1 MKPFSPLIC
10 SLGCALALASGTP
23 AAGTPAAGTPGRP
36 VLHEV
41 VVLLRAQPLAY
52 AEGPRAA
59 ARARIAAEQRRFV
72 KALHDAVP
80 ASSVRWRYR
89 LVANGLAVV
98 VPGSAVPRLRS
109 LPGVRDVVEGTTY
122 SRASTAASVA
132 AARAAARWT
141 PGLAST
147 GEGMKIGIIDDG
159 VDIRH
164 PFFAPGGYTMPPGFP
179 KGQKAYTT
187 AKVIVARAFPPPG
200 AASRSAG
207 LPFDRA
213 GSSHGTHV
221 AGIAAGN
228 AETLATGG
236 RRVSGVA
243 PRAQIGNYKVLTVPT
258 DAGVGLDGNA
268 PEIAAAIEAAVA
280 DGMDVINLSIGEPE
294 VEPTRDIV
302 ALALDAAAAMGVVP
316 VVAAG
321 NDFDEFGRG
330 SLASPGTSA
339 SAITVAAATSGEGE
353 PESALA
359 SFSSAGPTPISLR
372 LKPDVSAPGVGVLS
386 SVPGGWEATS
396 GTSMASPHV
405 AGAAALLLERH
416 PGWTVAQVKA
426 ALVGSADPVRASSD
440 TAAGALPTRV
450 GGGMVDLP
458 RADRPLLFATPAS
471 VSFGLVQPG
480 FAGSVSVDLADA
492 GSGAGSWAVTVDTRA
507 APAGAS
513 LAAPASVDVPGALVL
528 TPVIPADAPDG
539 DLTGWVTL
547 TRDTDVRRIPFW
559 LRVTRPLLASAPSTP
574 LLRPGTYTGSTR
586 GRQSLVSTY
595 RYPDVPA
602 GGGIA
607 TTLDGPEQ
615 VFRVTLRRP
624 ATNFGVV
631 LMSRAAGASVQP
643 RVVVAGDE
651 NRLTG
656 YAALPLNIN
665 PYLAQFGSP
674 VLAAGAIRP
683 LRGAYDVVFD
693 SPAGGEGTFTFRFWL
708 DDVSPPR
715 ATVLATRVRRS
726 RPLRV
731 RVSDAGS
738 GIDPATILATIGGT
752 RRAARLRAG
761 VISVS
766 TIGLRRGRHLLRLQV
781 SDYQES
787 RNMENVPP
795 ILPNTRVVRTAF
807 VVR

>member
-1 MKPFSPLIC
+1 MKPFLPLVC
-10 SLGCALALASGTP
+10 TLGCVLALTSGS
-23 AAGTPAAGTPGRP
+23 AAAQVPGSAPR
-36 VLHEV
+36 EV
-41 VVLLRAQPLAY
+41 VVVLQGRPLAY
-52 AEGPRAA
+52 ADGPRAV
-59 ARARIAAEQRRFV
+59 ARARLAAEQRRFV
-72 KALHDAVP
+72 EALRVAVP
-80 ASSVRWRYR
+80 TSSVRWRYR

-98 VPGSAVPRLRS
+98 VPRNAVPRLRS
-109 LPGVRDVVEGTTY
+109 LPGVRDVVAGGTY
-122 SRASTAASVA
+122 SRTSATARFV
-132 AARAAARWT
+132 RVGAAARWT

-147 GEGMKIGIIDDG
+147 GAGMKIGIIDDG
-159 VDIRH
+159 VDVRH
-164 PFFAPGGYTMPPGFP
+164 PFFDPAGYTMPPGFP

-187 AKVIVARAFPPPG
+187 AKVIAARVFPPPG
-200 AASRSAG
+200 ATSRSAAR
-207 LPFDRA
+207 PFDA
-213 GSSHGTHV
+213 ATSSHGTHV

-268 PEIAAAIEAAVA
+268 PEIVAAIEAAVA
-280 DGMDVINLSIGEPE
+280 DGMNVINLSIGEPE

-321 NDFDEFGRG
+321 NDFDDFGRG

-339 SAITVAAATSGEGE
+339 SAITVAAATTGEGE

-359 SFSSAGPTPISLR
+359 SFSSSGPTPISLR
-372 LKPDVSAPGVGVLS
+372 LKPDVSAPGVGILS
-386 SVPGGWEATS
+386 SVPGGWETMS
-396 GTSMASPHV
+396 GTSMASPQV

-426 ALVGSADPVRASSD
+426 ALVGSGDPVRASAD
-440 TAAGALPTRV
+440 TDVGALPTRS

-458 RADRPLLFATPAS
+458 RADRPLLFASPAS
-471 VSFGLVQPG
+471 VSLGLVQPG
-480 FAGSVSVDLADA
+480 FAGSVSVELADA
-492 GSGAGSWAVTVDTRA
+492 GSGEGSWEVAVDTRA

-513 LAAPASVDVPGALVL
+513 LAAPASVTVPGALVL
-528 TPVIPADAPDG
+528 SPVIPTDSPEG

-547 TRDTDVRRIPFW
+547 TRGADLRRIPFW

-574 LLRPGTYTGSTR
+574 LLRPGAYTGSTR
-586 GRQSLVSTY
+586 GRPSLVSTY
-595 RYPDVPA
+595 RYPDLPA
-602 GGGIA
+602 SAGIA

-624 ATNFGVV
+624 VANFGVV
-631 LMSRAAGASVQP
+631 LTSRASGTTVQP

-656 YAALPLNIN
+656 YAALPLNLN
-665 PYLAQFGSP
+665 PYLAEFGSP

-683 LRGAYDVVFD
+683 LAGSYDVVFD
-693 SPAGGEGTFTFRFWL
+693 SPAGGEGAFTFRFWV
-708 DDVSPPR
+708 DDVTPPR
-715 ATVLATRVRRS
+715 VAVLVTRVRRGQ
-726 RPLRV
+726 PLRM
-731 RVSDAGS
+731 RVSDLGS
-738 GIDPATILATIGGT
+738 GVDPATIRVTIGGT
-752 RRAARLRAG
+752 RRETRLRAG
-761 VISVS
+761 ELSVS

-795 ILPNTRVVRTAF
+795 ILPNTRVVRAAF